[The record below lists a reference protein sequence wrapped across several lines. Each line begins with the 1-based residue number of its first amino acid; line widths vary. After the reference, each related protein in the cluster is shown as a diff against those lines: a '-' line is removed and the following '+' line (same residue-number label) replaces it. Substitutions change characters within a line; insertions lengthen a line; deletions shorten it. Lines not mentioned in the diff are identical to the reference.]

1 MSSLK
6 QQLKKIGTL
15 DLRNVTEGSR
25 KTRPSFLFTPREAA
39 DQDLETIYS
48 IAYNGIMEL
57 VILDE
62 KFAPSEK
69 TLFSE
74 KMKSVD
80 RVLQVSNLV
89 NLCTFFNKNITLF
102 IFLLNRLKKIMIN
115 WMLVSIPFYA
125 NYHLISS

>member
-15 DLRNVTEGSR
+15 DLRNVSEASR
-25 KTRPSFLFTPREAA
+25 KTKASFLFSAREAA

-62 KFAPSEK
+62 KFSAFEK

-74 KMKSVD
+74 GMKSVD
-80 RVLQVSNLV
+80 RVLQVSG
-89 NLCTFFNKNITLF
+89 
-102 IFLLNRLKKIMIN
+102 M
-115 WMLVSIPFYA
+115 MLA
-125 NYHLISS
+125 NMWADKLTQWLDQRGERETRR

>member
-6 QQLKKIGTL
+6 QQLKKIGTV
-15 DLRNVTEGSR
+15 DLRNVSEVSR
-25 KTRPSFLFTPREAA
+25 KARASFLFTAREAA

-62 KFAPSEK
+62 KFSAFEK

-74 KMKSVD
+74 SMKSVD
-80 RVLQVSNLV
+80 RVLQVS
-89 NLCTFFNKNITLF
+89 LCFRGRKEKASHTHITY
-102 IFLLNRLKKIMIN
+102 IRQKKRMRN
-115 WMLVSIPFYA
+115 WMPVSILSWL
-125 NYHLISS
+125 NSLLISC

>member
-15 DLRNVTEGSR
+15 DLRNVSEASR
-25 KTRPSFLFTPREAA
+25 KQKASFLFSAREAA

-62 KFAPSEK
+62 KFSPFEK

-74 KMKSVD
+74 RMKSVD
-80 RVLQVSNLV
+80 RILQVH
-89 NLCTFFNKNITLF
+89 T
-102 IFLLNRLKKIMIN
+102 
-115 WMLVSIPFYA
+115 SIPFLDKKQARKTNSA
-125 NYHLISS
+125 NKLD

>member
-1 MSSLK
+1 MSLK

-15 DLRNVTEGSR
+15 DLRNVSESSR

-57 VILDE
+57 VILDD
-62 KFAPSEK
+62 KFASFEK

-74 KMKSVD
+74 RMKSVD
-80 RVLQVSNLV
+80 RVLQVN
-89 NLCTFFNKNITLF
+89 
-102 IFLLNRLKKIMIN
+102 
-115 WMLVSIPFYA
+115 
-125 NYHLISS
+125 

>member
-15 DLRNVTEGSR
+15 DLRNVTEASR
-25 KTRPSFLFTPREAA
+25 KHKASFLFNAREAA

-57 VILDE
+57 VLLDE
-62 KFAPSEK
+62 KFTAFEK

-80 RVLQVSNLV
+80 RILQVSSRTVVPIAVSL
-89 NLCTFFNKNITLF
+89 ITYL
-102 IFLLNRLKKIMIN
+102 
-115 WMLVSIPFYA
+115 
-125 NYHLISS
+125 

>member
-15 DLRNVTEGSR
+15 DLRNVSEASR
-25 KTRPSFLFTPREAA
+25 KSKASFLFSAREAA

-62 KFAPSEK
+62 KFSPFEK

-74 KMKSVD
+74 RMKSVD
-80 RVLQVSNLV
+80 RILQVMLKLLCKLPCIISN
-89 NLCTFFNKNITLF
+89 
-102 IFLLNRLKKIMIN
+102 
-115 WMLVSIPFYA
+115 
-125 NYHLISS
+125 

>member
-6 QQLKKIGTL
+6 QQLKQIGTL
-15 DLRNVTEGSR
+15 DLRNVTEASR

-57 VILDE
+57 VILDD
-62 KFAPSEK
+62 KFAPFEK

-80 RVLQVSNLV
+80 RILQVSISFI
-89 NLCTFFNKNITLF
+89 CYRSCRITL
-102 IFLLNRLKKIMIN
+102 
-115 WMLVSIPFYA
+115 
-125 NYHLISS
+125 

>member
-15 DLRNVTEGSR
+15 DLRNVSEASR
-25 KTRPSFLFTPREAA
+25 KSKASFLFSAREAA

-62 KFAPSEK
+62 KFSAFEK

-74 KMKSVD
+74 GMKSVD
-80 RVLQVSNLV
+80 RILQVYYRHTRSL
-89 NLCTFFNKNITLF
+89 TFDID
-102 IFLLNRLKKIMIN
+102 I
-115 WMLVSIPFYA
+115 A
-125 NYHLISS
+125 LID